1 MWPKGSDEAR
11 LSNTPRLSRGRAV
24 AHTEERPKGQE
35 GPWGLGLQDSQMGGG
50 GVLPVSSR
58 FSQKKPELV
67 S

>member
-1 MWPKGSDEAR
+1 M
-11 LSNTPRLSRGRAV
+11 